1 MPSGS
6 QSIRLSPG
14 ATIWCTDGRA
24 GSLSDLVI
32 DPLGGELTHIVV
44 EPTGPYHQLRLVPVW
59 MLAPSTEGPKVSL
72 DEAHFRQLQRVLESD
87 FVRVDTPRELAADG
101 WSVRFS
107 TCLSDAHFT
116 DTTNAPSS
124 ADAVPLDECA
134 IRRGALVLSPTGKVM
149 GTVVGF
155 LVRNDKI
162 TALVIRTKRHRDV
175 SAPLSLVRGD
185 PGDVVVLG
193 CDPRELEELPVTD
206 VAKNTA
212 DPLTVIHNAH
222 DHVLRFW
229 AQSRARVQELGLL
242 RRARGK

>member
-1 MPSGS
+1 MPSGK
-6 QSIRLSPG
+6 QSTRLSPG

-116 DTTNAPSS
+116 DTTDAP
-124 ADAVPLDECA
+124 
-134 IRRGALVLSPTGKVM
+134 
-149 GTVVGF
+149 
-155 LVRNDKI
+155 
-162 TALVIRTKRHRDV
+162 
-175 SAPLSLVRGD
+175 
-185 PGDVVVLG
+185 
-193 CDPRELEELPVTD
+193 
-206 VAKNTA
+206 
-212 DPLTVIHNAH
+212 
-222 DHVLRFW
+222 
-229 AQSRARVQELGLL
+229 
-242 RRARGK
+242 